1 MTLTSLLQPYES
13 KHLRLPNRIA
23 MAPMTR
29 GRADDETGVPHP
41 MAATYYA
48 QRATAGLIITE
59 GVWPVFLGKG
69 GPGIPGLATAEQVAG
84 WRTVTDSVHAMGG
97 RIFAQLWHVGRISH
111 PRTLNGAVPL
121 APSAV
126 RPAGLVHIA
135 GGKAEYVTPRAMT
148 AQQIGETIE
157 GFAAAA
163 RNAID
168 AGFDGVELHGANG
181 YLIQQ
186 FFGDNTNLRTDSYGG
201 SVTNRTRFALEA
213 VDAVVAEVGAG
224 RVAIRLA
231 PGNPE
236 NDVVEAR
243 PADLYRPL
251 VDELNGRELAY
262 LHISEKG
269 SYRALEDL
277 RPRWSGTLIGN
288 YDPPQPTDR
297 ALGESLLSRGLADV
311 VSFGRLFLA
320 NPDLPARFATGAPLK
335 IAPESV
341 HYVGG
346 LHGYVD

>member
-1 MTLTSLLQPYES
+1 MTLTPLLQPYES

-69 GPGIPGLATAEQVAG
+69 GPGIPGLATAEQVGG
-84 WRTVTDSVHAMGG
+84 WQTVTDAVHAMGG

-111 PRTLNGAVPL
+111 PRTLDGAVPL

-148 AQQIGETIE
+148 TQQIGETIE
-157 GFAAAA
+157 GFARAA

-181 YLIQQ
+181 YLIHQ
-186 FFGDNTNLRTDSYGG
+186 FLADNTNLRSDSYGG
-201 SVTNRTRFALEA
+201 SVPNRTRFALET
-213 VDAVVAEVGAG
+213 VDAVAAEVGAG

-236 NDVVEAR
+236 NDLVEAR
-243 PADLYRPL
+243 PADVYRPL
-251 VDELNGRELAY
+251 VEELDRRELAY
-262 LHISEKG
+262 LHVSEKG

-311 VSFGRLFLA
+311 VSFGRLFIA

-346 LHGYVD
+346 VHGYVD